1 VYLVNDHQKLGL
13 LQLILKDG
21 NYVSTIIFASTKDKV
36 KEVYKQLRSAHIKV
50 NAFHSDLEQ
59 TERED
64 ILLKFKNRQ
73 VPVII
78 GTDALSRGI
87 DVEGIDLVVNYDV
100 PSDPEDYIH
109 RIGRTARAETT
120 GTAITFVNDR
130 DQRKLKNIED
140 MIEREVRRIPL
151 PESLG
156 DPTLIKMAPGK
167 RDGGGNRNRG
177 GNNRRQGGRSGG
189 GNKNRS
195 HGGGKP
201 NHGPKPQ

>member
-1 VYLVNDHQKLGL
+1 MK
-13 LQLILKDG
+13 
-21 NYVSTIIFASTKDKV
+21 A
-36 KEVYKQLRSAHIKV
+36 AHIKI

-59 TERED
+59 NEREE
-64 ILLKFKNRQ
+64 ILLKFKNKQ

-130 DQRKLKNIED
+130 DQRKLKNIEE

-151 PESLG
+151 PEVLG
-156 DPTLIKMAPGK
+156 DPTLIKMAPLK
-167 RDGGGNRNRG
+167 RDGGRGGNNRGGSNRSGGNGGGKNRNRG
-177 GNNRRQGGRSGG
+177 GKPQGGDA
-189 GNKNRS
+189 K
-195 HGGGKP
+195 KP
-201 NHGPKPQ
+201 